1 MITFLKKALD
11 TFLSVVYNHKM
22 SVKCGSG
29 AGQPILAPS
38 LLAADFCNLG
48 ESLLAIEQGGGSMI
62 HLDVMDGA
70 FVPQLSFGE
79 PIVRAIRKQSRLP
92 FDVHL
97 MTERPETHLESF
109 SAAGADW
116 ITFHW
121 EAAVHHHRILERI
134 HALGKKAG
142 IAVVPSTPVAAIREI
157 LADVDIVLVMTV
169 DPGFGGQRFIGNCL
183 KKVTEVADLKRK
195 TQGGFLVSVDGG
207 VDESNLTAVI
217 EAGAD
222 IIVSGSAFFSGT
234 LNWRL

>member
-1 MITFLKKALD
+1 MMAMQMKS
-11 TFLSVVYNHKM
+11 SV
-22 SVKCGSG
+22 G
-29 AGQPILAPS
+29 ASCESKPILAPS
-38 LLAADFCNLG
+38 LLAANFCNLG
-48 ESLLAIEQGGGSMI
+48 ESLLAIEQGGGGMI

-70 FVPQLSFGE
+70 IVPQFSFGE
-79 PIVRAIRKQSRLP
+79 PVLRALRQQTRLP

-109 SAAGADW
+109 AAVGADS

-142 IAVVPSTPVAAIREI
+142 IAIVPSTPVAAISEI
-157 LADVDIVLVMTV
+157 LVDVDIVLVMTV
-169 DPGFGGQRFIGNCL
+169 NPGFGGQRFIENCL
-183 KKVTEVADLKRK
+183 KKVTEVADIKEK
-195 TQGGFLVSVDGG
+195 THAGFLISVDGG
-207 VDESNLTAVI
+207 VDESNLVAVI
-217 EAGAD
+217 RAGAN

>member
-1 MITFLKKALD
+1 M
-11 TFLSVVYNHKM
+11 V
-22 SVKCGSG
+22 
-29 AGQPILAPS
+29 
-38 LLAADFCNLG
+38 
-48 ESLLAIEQGGGSMI
+48 

-70 FVPQLSFGE
+70 FVPEVSFGE
-79 PIVRAIRKQSRLP
+79 PVVRALRQQTDLP

-109 SAAGADW
+109 AAAGADL

-121 EAAVHHHRILERI
+121 EAAVHHHRILECI

-142 IAVVPSTPVAAIREI
+142 IAIVPSTPVAAISEI
-157 LADVDIVLVMTV
+157 LADVDLVLVMTV
-169 DPGFGGQRFIGNCL
+169 NPGFGGQRFIENCL
-183 KKVTEVADLKRK
+183 KKVTEVADIRER
-195 TQGGFLVSVDGG
+195 TQADFLISVDGG
-207 VDESNLTAVI
+207 VDGSNRLTVI